1 MKIILNRFF
10 LIVLFILNISCES
23 GSNIVDTPPPVISDC
38 IEGQSIGCDD
48 NCSTTPL
55 ENDACG
61 VCGGNGATCEGYW
74 NVLYDLSV
82 PIGGFQFNINN
93 LIITGSTG
101 GVAEEAGFSVSTST
115 STVLGFS
122 LSGSTISAGSGIL
135 VQITFEGNTDSACID
150 NLIIS
155 DSGGAA
161 LDAEIINCNT
171 IKYSE

>member
-1 MKIILNRFF
+1 MNIKILHIGILLF
-10 LIVLFILNISCES
+10 LFITGCGLD
-23 GSNIVDTPPPVISDC
+23 SNSSTNPPPLGNC
-38 IEGQSIGCDD
+38 PNGQSLGCDD
-48 NCSTTPL
+48 DCSNTPL

-82 PIGGFQFNINN
+82 AIGGFQFNINN

-135 VQITFEGNTDSACID
+135 VQINFEGNTDNACID

-155 DSGGAA
+155 DPSGQA
-161 LDAEIINCNT
+161 LNAEIINCNT
-171 IKYSE
+171 IKYSD

>member
-1 MKIILNRFF
+1 MTMNPKLIFFSIIML
-10 LIVLFILNISCES
+10 LFIGCDSIRENKFI
-23 GSNIVDTPPPVISDC
+23 TPPSEICPDS
-38 IEGQSIGCDD
+38 ESMGCDD

-55 ENDACG
+55 EKDACG

-74 NVLYDLSV
+74 NVLYDLSE
-82 PIGGFQFNINN
+82 PISGFQFNINN

-135 VQITFEGNTDSACID
+135 VQINFEGNTDNACID

-155 DSGGAA
+155 DSSGAA
-161 LDAEIINCNT
+161 LNAEIINCNT

>member
-1 MKIILNRFF
+1 MTMNPKLIFFPIIIL
-10 LIVLFILNISCES
+10 LFIGCDSIRENKFI
-23 GSNIVDTPPPVISDC
+23 PPPSEICPDS
-38 IEGQSIGCDD
+38 ESMGCDD

-55 ENDACG
+55 EKDACG

-135 VQITFEGNTDSACID
+135 VQINFEGNTDNACID

-155 DSGGAA
+155 DSSGAA
-161 LDAEIINCNT
+161 LNAEIINCNT
-171 IKYSE
+171 IKYSD

>member
-1 MKIILNRFF
+1 MTMNPKLIFFSIIML
-10 LIVLFILNISCES
+10 LFIGCDSIRENKFI
-23 GSNIVDTPPPVISDC
+23 TPPSEICPDS
-38 IEGQSIGCDD
+38 ESMGCDD

-55 ENDACG
+55 EKDACG

-74 NVLYDLSV
+74 NVLYDLSE

-93 LIITGSTG
+93 LIITRSTG

-135 VQITFEGNTDSACID
+135 VQINFEGNTDNACID

-155 DSGGAA
+155 DSSGAA
-161 LDAEIINCNT
+161 LNAEIINCNT